1 MELDYIMKLGGSLL
15 TDLDKTKI
23 LLNRIKNSPNKNI
36 AYTVGSGYLGEVYK
50 KWIKEEHKLSVPY
63 ENSIKIWSDIQS
75 INANIVA
82 SLNDSFVVCN
92 NQAEMEDALNV
103 KKRPILD
110 ATGFHE
116 NFTNLKY
123 QTTDVRTAQLCHI
136 LGCKNLIIVTDVNGI
151 YETDPKKDNNAK
163 KIMQIKA
170 RDLIGMGR
178 TSVDQGLAELLIEY
192 GINAY
197 VIGIDDLANG
207 KGLAKEDIKEKGTII
222 EH

>member
-15 TDLDKTKI
+15 TDLEKTKI
-23 LLNRIKNSPNKNI
+23 LLNRIQNSPNKNI

-50 KWIKEEHKLSVPY
+50 KWIKQEQKLPVPF

-75 INANIVA
+75 INANILA
-82 SLNDSFVVCN
+82 SLNNNFVVCGSRE
-92 NQAEMEDALNV
+92 AMEKALSMQ
-103 KKRPILD
+103 KRPILD

-116 NFTNLKY
+116 SFRDLQY

-136 LGCKNLIIVTDVNGI
+136 LGCKNLIIVTDVDGI
-151 YETDPKKDNNAK
+151 YENDPKKDNDAK

-170 RDLIGMGR
+170 KDLINMGR
-178 TSVDQGLAELLIEY
+178 TSVDQGLAEMLIDY

-197 VIGIDDLANG
+197 VIGIEGLV
-207 KGLAKEDIKEKGTII
+207 KGRGLSKEEIKENGTTI